1 MNTKRRAASL
11 LLGVLIAACA
21 GTPTSPPGGSSPPA
35 PSSTPTRAAPTETA
49 AVEPSFAPTTA
60 PSPAAPAA
68 TPTPVPST
76 TAPTATPLPAPQASL
91 PVAGTGLAVEESIR
105 LAPRPDGGLF
115 VLIEAPG
122 GAVLASLDAA
132 GRVRPG
138 WPIVLA
144 GSSGC
149 EIAADPADGSVR
161 AVCGTR
167 PSGARAFAYDAA
179 GRQLAG
185 WPVDLPLGS
194 VYEWWLGGPRFVDG
208 QLYLVIASYNPA
220 SARLVR
226 VSADGS
232 VRTSASL
239 PGPGG
244 DEVYED
250 AAIAPDGTAYL
261 MTYTY
266 AADDHATEITA
277 ADLGGLKPGWPIR
290 VGGEA
295 SAPSLGPDGRIY
307 LTVGQP
313 GGSSSQVLAFA
324 RDGKAVTGWPVK
336 LPVAAPSV
344 WSGHGEQPPAAPV
357 VAPDGS
363 AYFVTQE
370 GGFPDGPTTAYA
382 IDATGV
388 LRAGWPYR
396 SSTGLVW
403 HGHVSPCAT
412 GGGLER
418 SDPAVGP
425 DGSLYLLQLAA
436 SRGIGGGS
444 IVAVGTDGVVKAGW
458 PVVLRRAGAEF
469 ESVVVGPDG
478 TAFALAIEPEEYL
491 PDECGGTV
499 SLDSATI
506 LAINPGGTV
515 RYRTTIVS
523 P

>member
-1 MNTKRRAASL
+1 
-11 LLGVLIAACA
+11 
-21 GTPTSPPGGSSPPA
+21 
-35 PSSTPTRAAPTETA
+35 
-49 AVEPSFAPTTA
+49 
-60 PSPAAPAA
+60 
-68 TPTPVPST
+68 
-76 TAPTATPLPAPQASL
+76 
-91 PVAGTGLAVEESIR
+91 
-105 LAPRPDGGLF
+105 
-115 VLIEAPG
+115 
-122 GAVLASLDAA
+122 
-132 GRVRPG
+132 
-138 WPIVLA
+138 
-144 GSSGC
+144 
-149 EIAADPADGSVR
+149 VR
-161 AVCGTR
+161 AVCATYQPEGT
-167 PSGARAFAYDAA
+167 RAFAYDAA

-194 VYEWWLGGPRFVDG
+194 VYEWWLGGPRLVDG

-444 IVAVGTDGVVKAGW
+444 IVAVGTDGVVKTGW

-491 PDECGGTV
+491 PPDECGVKT

-506 LAINPGGTV
+506 LAINPDGTV